1 MAHLAALVQW
11 WEWGSQIAF
20 ESGWCD
26 ITYMIGPFWDAQRDG
41 MSPYNFPCSLLL
53 SLEWMFVC
61 LFVCPSIHLFI
72 DQSETAQ
79 LRLGLEPTV
88 LIEIIYSVS
97 GLSEAQ
103 ILYVSA
109 QKEFSKR
116 HKVTAKKWIYLERYT
131 FHRQNVVCLKRL
143 EWPWEK
149 HTPQKKMWA
158 ISEGER
164 PWNMRW
170 LIVSFKKIFFVYLV
184 CQILVVACGI

>member
-1 MAHLAALVQW
+1 MPSSMSCHRRLSYGVIAMRLLYTLPIGSTCKWIFIFFHFAEPLPRNQAVSMAHLAALVQW

-53 SLEWMFVC
+53 SLEWMSVC

-131 FHRQNVVCLKRL
+131 FHRQ
-143 EWPWEK
+143 
-149 HTPQKKMWA
+149 MW
-158 ISEGER
+158 S
-164 PWNMRW
+164 
-170 LIVSFKKIFFVYLV
+170 VSK
-184 CQILVVACGI
+184 G